1 MYHNIIFDF
10 DGTLVDTFSL
20 IVVLYERLQGSFDL
34 PDLTEEDWQTL
45 RTKSMKQ
52 IIKEYHF
59 PWYKIPFFVKK
70 AQQELHTMIDQLKF
84 NPGMQELVQTLHQQD
99 FSFGIVT
106 SNSEENVKQFLAQYP
121 EMDEIFNFI
130 YASKSLFGK
139 DKTLKK
145 VMKKF
150 NLNPQ
155 QTMYIGDEV
164 KDVKVCQKIGL
175 PIIAV
180 DWGMND
186 KQSLKDAGADFVV
199 SQAEDIFKL
208 VCN

>member
-1 MYHNIIFDF
+1 MYKNIIFDF
-10 DGTLVDTFSL
+10 DGTLVDTYRL
-20 IVVLYERLQGSFDL
+20 IKVLYDRLKSDFDL
-34 PDLTEEDWQTL
+34 PKLSDEDFSVL
-45 RTKSMKQ
+45 RKKSMKQ
-52 IIKEYHF
+52 IIKDFKF

-70 AQQELHTMIDQLKF
+70 AQQELNSMIDQLKF
-84 NPGMQELVQTLHQQD
+84 NSGMQELVQTLHQQD
-99 FSFGIVT
+99 FSLGIVT
-106 SNSEENVKQFLAQYP
+106 SNSEKNVKQFLAQYA
-121 EMDEIFNFI
+121 EMDQIFSFI

-150 NLNPQ
+150 HLNPQ

-186 KQSLKDAGADFVV
+186 KQSLKAAGADFVV